1 MVFCEDSS
9 ILSTMTQEPTI
20 KSNII
25 EGNIAVI
32 TFCRPKSANALN
44 TVMAQEIK
52 DAFSKLSDKIRVVII
67 TGEGEKAFC
76 AGADLKE
83 RHGLDAQKWQVQ
95 HHQFR
100 NALQAIMECQVP
112 VIAAVNGAAYGGGFE
127 LALGCDFIY
136 ASKNATFAFPE
147 VTLGIMPGMGGT
159 QNLPRAVGLR
169 RSKEL
174 LLTGQ
179 SFSATDAYYWGIVNK
194 LLEADKLMEE
204 AINCARIIAK
214 NAPLSVISIKRA
226 STHGAHLGINE
237 ALSAE
242 SNHYNRLL
250 HTSDRTEGI
259 NAYNEKRKP
268 VFTGK

>member
-1 MVFCEDSS
+1 MAQD
-9 ILSTMTQEPTI
+9 PTI
-20 KSNII
+20 KFNII
-25 EGNIAVI
+25 EGNIATI
-32 TFCRPKSANALN
+32 TFFRPKAANALN
-44 TVMAQEIK
+44 SVMAQELK
-52 DAFSKLSDKIRVVII
+52 EAFAKLNDKIRVVIL
-67 TGEGEKAFC
+67 TGDGERVFC

-83 RHGLDAQKWQVQ
+83 RQGLDAQKWQVQ

-100 NALQAIMECQVP
+100 NVLQAIMECQVP

-147 VTLGIMPGMGGT
+147 ASLGIMPGMGGT

-174 LLTGQ
+174 LYTGQ
-179 SFSATDAYYWGIVNK
+179 SFSANDAYYWGIVNK
-194 LLEADKLMEE
+194 LCDSDKLMEE
-204 AINCARIIAK
+204 TLACARLISK

-226 STHGAHLGINE
+226 ATHGAHLAINE